1 MIYWQLFITFFKIGL
16 FNFGGGYAMISF
28 IQNEVVFK
36 RGWLGVSEFTDMVA
50 VSQMTPGPIGINLA
64 TYTGYT
70 ASGSVWGSFLAT
82 AAVCLP
88 SFILMILISKYLLK
102 YRKSDK
108 LEAVFCGL
116 RPAVVGLIAAAAL
129 VLCNEENFTDW
140 RSVFLFLLTFIAV
153 KKWKINAVW
162 MLVFAGAIG
171 WFIY

>member
-82 AAVCLP
+82 VAVCLP

-162 MLVFAGAIG
+162 MLVFAGTIG